1 MLLHIV
7 PASLMLPLRCRLIRV
22 NRTIEAG
29 SKEAK
34 AQEAKVLA
42 AKKRT
47 SLDHALSAIEKKK
60 TVTTVTKTSAD
71 WDQFKEKEGIS
82 DELEQATKDG

>member
-1 MLLHIV
+1 
-7 PASLMLPLRCRLIRV
+7 MLPAPLKPPLRSSFFRV

-34 AQEAKVLA
+34 AQEAKALA

>member
-1 MLLHIV
+1 MLESLTDDWSLLVGPIGEYARQVAYNLIV
-7 PASLMLPLRCRLIRV
+7 FFQKPDGGERPIAI
-22 NRTIEAG
+22 
-29 SKEAK
+29 
-34 AQEAKVLA
+34 
-42 AKKRT
+42 T